1 MINPFYKHEHVAK
14 VVETEEYGIIILDDL
29 PIKGRRNGRWYEVKW
44 SGVGAQSES
53 ELLILSMIKAFDL
66 NSRSL
71 TVIRII
77 E

>member
-29 PIKGRRNGRWYEVKW
+29 PIEGRRNGQWYEVKW

-53 ELLILSMIKAFDL
+53 ELFILSMTKAFDL

>member
-14 VVETEEYGIIILDDL
+14 IVDTEEYGIIILGDL
-29 PIKGRRNGRWYEVKW
+29 PIEGRRNGRWYEVNW
-44 SGVGAQSES
+44 SRVGAQTESES
-53 ELLILSMIKAFDL
+53 FILAITKAFDL
-66 NSRSL
+66 NSRPL